1 MRAGE
6 TIEKMA
12 TEIERKFLVRSDIWR
27 PTDTGTQ
34 IRQGYLR
41 ADDRCTVRVRVA
53 DRHASITIKASQ
65 TALTRHEFEYEIP
78 RGDAEALLAQLCGP
92 LVEKTRYRETV
103 QSHIWEIDIFHGDNE
118 GLAIAELEMA
128 SETEAFASPPWLGA
142 EVSDDPRYYNSNLA
156 KVPYTRWTAR

>member
-27 PTDTGTQ
+27 PTDTGTR

-78 RGDAEALLAQLCGP
+78 RGDAEAMLAQLCGP

-103 QSHIWEIDIFHGDNE
+103 QSHVWEIDIFHGANE
-118 GLAIAELEMA
+118 GLAIAELEVA

-142 EVSDDPRYYNSNLA
+142 EVSGDPRYYNSNLA
-156 KVPYTRWTAR
+156 KVPYTRWTSR